1 MKNTM
6 LKYQIH
12 IIGLAMLLLPFI
24 GRAQHGVSYNQFGQ
38 LKNTFNNSLS
48 TMDEHGS
55 FSVLGRRQWVG
66 VDGAPKSVW
75 ASGNV
80 KLRPVDMSVGVDF
93 KQSSLGVVKES
104 EATAFIA
111 KAVRIS
117 EDEYLSLSM
126 GGGLIYFQ
134 GNYSQLDGGDPSF
147 RDNIRE
153 TNGILS
159 ISTSFYR
166 KDRFYAGI
174 SIPRLSL
181 IRDKN
186 REYEF
191 RNIYYATAG
200 FLFQLDDAF
209 HVRPS
214 VLFTK
219 KDDRDMQFDLSA
231 LVFMGKKIGLGM
243 GLQSQGDLSALMQLN
258 FGDFGLGYSYQ
269 FSPKSTT
276 VNQRISNNTHEVGLR
291 YRIGGIGM
299 L

>member
-1 MKNTM
+1 MKNSM
-6 LKYQIH
+6 FKYQLF
-12 IIGLAMLLLPFI
+12 IINSLLLTLPFM

-38 LKNTFNNSLS
+38 LRNTFNNSLS
-48 TMDEHGS
+48 TMDERGS
-55 FSVLGRRQWVG
+55 LTVLGRRQWVG
-66 VDGAPKSVW
+66 VDGAPKALW
-75 ASGNV
+75 ASGNM
-80 KLRPVDMSVGVDF
+80 KIRPIDMSVGVDF

-104 EATAFIA
+104 EATAFVA

-134 GNYSQLDGGDPSF
+134 GNYGQLDGADPSF

-200 FLFQLDDAF
+200 FLFQLDESF
-209 HVRPS
+209 HLRPS

-219 KDDRDMQFDLSA
+219 KDDTNMQFDASA
-231 LVFMGKKIGLGM
+231 LVFMGKKIGLGL
-243 GLQSQGDLSALMQLN
+243 GLQSQGDLSGLMQLN

-276 VNQRISNNTHEVGLR
+276 ANQRISNNTHEIGLR